1 MSSGLKVL
9 VVDDDMI
16 NRKLMAAMLKKN
28 PTIEEIVEASDGQE
42 AITLLKD
49 LNDIDLVLLDIIMP
63 VMDGIAV
70 LQIMNSD
77 PKLQNIPVI
86 VLTTDETK
94 KSEALNSGANDFIAK
109 PVRENDIMSKIERL
123 SSL

>member
-1 MSSGLKVL
+1 MKALKVL

-16 NRKLMAAMLKKN
+16 NRKLMAAMLKKS
-28 PTIEEIVEASDGQE
+28 PMIGELVEASDGQE
-42 AITLLKD
+42 AITLLRD

-63 VMDGIAV
+63 IMDGIAV

-77 PKLQNIPVI
+77 PALQNIPVI

-94 KSEALNSGANDFIAK
+94 KTEALNSGANDFIAK
-109 PVRENDIMSKIERL
+109 PVREHEIMGKIERL
-123 SSL
+123 STL

>member
-1 MSSGLKVL
+1 MRGLKVL

-16 NRKLMAAMLKKN
+16 NRKLMAAMLKKSSM
-28 PTIEEIVEASDGQE
+28 IGEIVEASDGQK
-42 AITLLKD
+42 AITLLRD

-77 PKLQNIPVI
+77 PALQNIPVI

-94 KSEALNSGANDFIAK
+94 KTEALNSGANDFIAK
-109 PVRENDIMSKIERL
+109 PVREQDIMGKIERL

>member
-1 MSSGLKVL
+1 MKRLKVL

-16 NRKLMAAMLKKN
+16 NRKLLGAMLKKHPN
-28 PTIEEIVEASDGQE
+28 IGEIVEASDGQE
-42 AITLLKD
+42 AVTLLRD
-49 LNDIDLVLLDIIMP
+49 LGDIDMVLLDIIMP
-63 VMDGIAV
+63 IMDGIAV
-70 LQIMNSD
+70 LQIMNAD

-86 VLTTDETK
+86 VLTTDESK
-94 KSEALNSGANDFIAK
+94 KTEALNSGANDFIAK

>member
-1 MSSGLKVL
+1 MSQLKVL

-16 NRKLMAAMLKKN
+16 NRKLLVAMLKKHPN
-28 PTIEEIVEASDGQE
+28 IGELVEASNGQE
-42 AITLLKD
+42 AITLLQNSD
-49 LNDIDLVLLDIIMP
+49 DIDLVLLDIVMP
-63 VMDGIAV
+63 IMDGIAV

-94 KSEALNSGANDFIAK
+94 KSEALNSGANDFITK
-109 PVRENDIMSKIERL
+109 PVREEEIVMKINRL
-123 SSL
+123 TSL

>member
-1 MSSGLKVL
+1 MKELKVL

-16 NRKLMAAMLKKN
+16 NRKLMAAMLKKS
-28 PTIEEIVEASDGQE
+28 PMIGEIIEASDGQE
-42 AITLLKD
+42 AVTLLRD

-63 VMDGIAV
+63 IMDGIAV

-77 PKLQNIPVI
+77 PALQNIPVI

-94 KSEALNSGANDFIAK
+94 KTEALNSGANDFIAK
-109 PVRENDIMSKIERL
+109 PVREHEIMGKIERL
-123 SSL
+123 STI

>member
-1 MSSGLKVL
+1 MRGLKVL

-28 PTIEEIVEASDGQE
+28 PMIGEIVEASDGQK
-42 AITLLKD
+42 AITLLRD
-49 LNDIDLVLLDIIMP
+49 LDDIDLVLLDIIMP
-63 VMDGIAV
+63 IMDGIAV

-77 PKLQNIPVI
+77 PELQNIPVI

-94 KSEALNSGANDFIAK
+94 KTEALNSGANDFIAK
-109 PVRENDIMSKIERL
+109 PVREHEIMGKIERL

>member
-1 MSSGLKVL
+1 MSGLKVL

-16 NRKLMAAMLKKN
+16 NRKLMAAMLKKSQL
-28 PTIEEIVEASDGQE
+28 IDEIIEASDGQE
-42 AITLLKD
+42 AITLLRD
-49 LNDIDLVLLDIIMP
+49 LNDIDIVLLDIIMP
-63 VMDGIAV
+63 IMDGIAV

-94 KSEALNSGANDFIAK
+94 KTEALNSGANDFIAK

-123 SSL
+123 STL

>member
-1 MSSGLKVL
+1 MRGLKVL

-28 PTIEEIVEASDGQE
+28 PIIGEIVEASDGQK
-42 AITLLKD
+42 AITLLRD

-63 VMDGIAV
+63 IMDGIAV

-77 PKLQNIPVI
+77 PALQNIPVI

-94 KSEALNSGANDFIAK
+94 KTEALNSGANDFIAK
-109 PVRENDIMSKIERL
+109 PVREHDIMGKIERL
-123 SSL
+123 SSI

>member
-1 MSSGLKVL
+1 MGLKVL

-16 NRKLMAAMLKKN
+16 NRKLMMAMLKKN
-28 PTIEEIVEASDGQE
+28 PKIGEILEASDGQE

-49 LNDIDLVLLDIIMP
+49 LGDIDMVLLDIIMP
-63 VMDGIAV
+63 IMDGIAV

-86 VLTTDETK
+86 VLTTDESK
-94 KSEALNSGANDFIAK
+94 KTEALNSGANDFIAK

-123 SSL
+123 ASIQ

>member
-1 MSSGLKVL
+1 MSGLKVL

-70 LQIMNSD
+70 LQIMNSN

-109 PVRENDIMSKIERL
+109 PVRENDIMEKIQRL
-123 SSL
+123 STL

>member
-1 MSSGLKVL
+1 MSGIKVL

-16 NRKLMAAMLKKN
+16 NRKLMTAMLKKHSN
-28 PTIEEIVEASDGQE
+28 IGEIIEASDGQE

-49 LNDIDLVLLDIIMP
+49 FPDIDMVLLDIIMP
-63 VMDGIAV
+63 IMDGIAV

-77 PKLQNIPVI
+77 PKLQKIPVI
-86 VLTTDETK
+86 VLTTDESK
-94 KSEALNSGANDFIAK
+94 KTEALNSGANDFIAK

>member
-1 MSSGLKVL
+1 MNGLKVL

-16 NRKLMAAMLKKN
+16 NRKLMTAMLKKN
-28 PTIEEIVEASDGQE
+28 PAIEEIIEASDGQE
-42 AITLLKD
+42 AITLLRD
-49 LNDIDLVLLDIIMP
+49 LNDINLVLLDIIMP

-77 PKLQNIPVI
+77 PAMQNIPVI

-94 KSEALNSGANDFIAK
+94 KTEALNSGANDFIAK
-109 PVRENDIMSKIERL
+109 PVRENDIMKKIQRL
-123 SSL
+123 TML